1 MKVEIK
7 EVCNEIDRFLGLD
20 PEGELRVAVS
30 YDDADVT
37 YDNTIRKILGWSL
50 VSYDTVTGKITPIQ
64 DFTNLKD
71 LFLYTIKNVNF
82 VE

>member
-1 MKVEIK
+1 MKVEVK
-7 EVCNEIDRFLGLD
+7 EVCNAIDRFLGLD

-30 YDDADVT
+30 YDDTDIT

-64 DFTNLKD
+64 DFPNLKD

>member
-1 MKVEIK
+1 MKVEVK
-7 EVCNEIDRFLGLD
+7 EVCNAIDRFLGLD

-30 YDDADVT
+30 YDDADIT

-50 VSYDTVTGKITPIQ
+50 VSYDTVTGKITPVQ

-71 LFLYTIKNVNF
+71 LFLYAIKNLDF

>member
-7 EVCNEIDRFLGLD
+7 EVCNAIDRFLGLD

-30 YDDADVT
+30 YDDADIT

-82 VE
+82 VK

>member
-1 MKVEIK
+1 MKVEVK
-7 EVCNEIDRFLGLD
+7 EVCNAIDRFLGLD
-20 PEGELRVAVS
+20 PEGELREAVS
-30 YDDADVT
+30 YDVADIT

-50 VSYDTVTGKITPIQ
+50 VSYDTVTGKITPVQ

-71 LFLYTIKNVNF
+71 LFLYAIKNLDF

>member
-1 MKVEIK
+1 MKVEVK
-7 EVCNEIDRFLGLD
+7 EVCNAIDRFLGLD

-30 YDDADVT
+30 YDDADIT

-64 DFTNLKD
+64 DFPNLKD

>member
-1 MKVEIK
+1 MKVEVK
-7 EVCNEIDRFLGLD
+7 EVCNAIDRFLGLD

-30 YDDADVT
+30 YDDSDIT

-64 DFTNLKD
+64 NFTNLKE

>member
-1 MKVEIK
+1 MKVEVK
-7 EVCNEIDRFLGLD
+7 EVCNAIDRFLGLD

-30 YDDADVT
+30 YDDADIT

-50 VSYDTVTGKITPIQ
+50 VSYDTVTGKITPVQ

-71 LFLYTIKNVNF
+71 LFLYAIKNVDF

>member
-7 EVCNEIDRFLGLD
+7 EVCNAIDRFLGLD

>member
-1 MKVEIK
+1 MKVEVK
-7 EVCNEIDRFLGLD
+7 EVCNAIDRFLGLD

-30 YDDADVT
+30 YDDADIT

-50 VSYDTVTGKITPIQ
+50 VSYDTVTGKITPVQ